1 MKLRIVLVEPHEA
14 GNVGAVARVMTNFG
28 FGDLWIVGSRNQR
41 VDQISEWWAS
51 GASDLVHGATR
62 VERLED
68 ALADCHLSVA
78 TTAVRAR
85 QVFEQLTPS
94 SVAELASTFESEH
107 QLAIVFGREEW
118 GLRNE
123 EIALCQRTASVPTS
137 PAFPTMNLAMTVG
150 IFCYEMSKGLRSA
163 PTESEPAPGQLIQ
176 RLHERAKEFLLEI
189 GFLHQTNPDR
199 MFNELRALAGR
210 ALLSK
215 REASLLLALLG
226 QVNWRIRKAEKEADE
241 DAGEGTQPERDE

>member
-14 GNVGAVARVMTNFG
+14 GNVGAVARVMKNFG
-28 FGDLWIVGSRNQR
+28 FDDLWIVGTRGQR

-51 GASDLVHGATR
+51 GASSLVHGAKR
-62 VERLED
+62 VEKLED
-68 ALADCHLSVA
+68 ALADCHLSIA

-85 QVFEQLTPS
+85 QVFEQLTPPT
-94 SVAELASTFESEH
+94 VAELAATFESDQ

-123 EIALCQRTASVPTS
+123 EIALCMRTASVPTS
-137 PAFPTMNLAMTVG
+137 PEFPTMNLAMTVG
-150 IFCYEMSKGLRSA
+150 VFCYEMSKERRGVVN
-163 PTESEPAPGQLIQ
+163 ESEPAPGELLQ

-226 QVNWRIRKAEKEADE
+226 QVNWRIRKAEGS
-241 DAGEGTQPERDE
+241 GEGREAKGEE

>member
-14 GNVGAVARVMTNFG
+14 GNVGAVARVMRNFG
-28 FGDLWIVGSRNQR
+28 FDDLWIVGTRGQR

-51 GASDLVHGATR
+51 GAADLVHNAKR
-62 VERLED
+62 VERLEE

-85 QVFEQLTPS
+85 QVFEQLTPPT
-94 SVAELASTFESEH
+94 VAELASTFEPDH

-123 EIALCQRTASVPTS
+123 EIALCQRTASVPTN

-150 IFCYEMSKGLRSA
+150 VFCYEMSKERR
-163 PTESEPAPGQLIQ
+163 PEVKQSEPAPGELLQ

-210 ALLSK
+210 ALLTK

-226 QVNWRIRKAEKEADE
+226 QVNWRIRKAEGDDGREAK
-241 DAGEGTQPERDE
+241 GEE